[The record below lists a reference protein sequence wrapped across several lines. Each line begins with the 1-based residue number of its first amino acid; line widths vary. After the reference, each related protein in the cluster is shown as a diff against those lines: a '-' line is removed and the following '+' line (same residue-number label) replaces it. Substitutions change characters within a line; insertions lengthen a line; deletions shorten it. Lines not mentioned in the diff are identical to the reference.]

1 MRAAATRT
9 KTIVGRGDGTSQLRQ
24 LGIAGR
30 KTQPERG
37 RRLRLGRPSAVG
49 RGERE
54 KGAAEQRAERRWRGD
69 QDQVDSRRENVCAC
83 SSAVGEY
90 ATSKFSNFSE
100 KGKLTFLRR
109 DRMYYLTERT
119 MNVCRSR
126 GTQLTAH
133 RRRARVGS
141 INTLSLPT
149 GSVPALYQLFSAAMH
164 TATEA
169 GPALGSGGAAP
180 PLPPGGA

>member
-54 KGAAEQRAERRWRGD
+54 KGAAGAERRWRGD

-90 ATSKFSNFSE
+90 
-100 KGKLTFLRR
+100 KLT
-109 DRMYYLTERT
+109 
-119 MNVCRSR
+119 C
-126 GTQLTAH
+126 
-133 RRRARVGS
+133 
-141 INTLSLPT
+141 TLQANLAISPKK
-149 GSVPALYQLFSAAMH
+149 AN
-164 TATEA
+164 
-169 GPALGSGGAAP
+169 
-180 PLPPGGA
+180 